1 MTVSTFGVPRQPS
14 RVTAF
19 LASLAGTLTLLG
31 ARAIAP
37 HKASLRNLANIP
49 LTVAGLGCV
58 DTGVFQWSIA
68 LGWVVT
74 GLSLV
79 LLEHMIADDGEAL

>member
-1 MTVSTFGVPRQPS
+1 MTVSTLDVPRRDN

-19 LASLAGTLTLLG
+19 FTSLAGTLTLLG

-37 HKASLRNLANIP
+37 HKASLRNLMDIP
-49 LTVAGLGCV
+49 LTVIGLGCV
-58 DTGVFQWSIA
+58 DTGVFQWSTA
-68 LGWVVT
+68 VGWVVT

-79 LLEHMIADDGEAL
+79 LLEHMIADDGEAT